1 MQVVTKLSQGGR
13 VVIPAEYRKA
23 LGLKPGDHVVL
34 SLEDGEVRVSPVDR
48 WVRRAQD
55 LVRRHVPKGVS
66 LADEVIQERR
76 QEAARE

>member
-1 MQVVTKLSQGGR
+1 M
-13 VVIPAEYRKA
+13 VIPAEYRKS

-34 SLEDGEVRVSPVDR
+34 ILEDGEVRVSTVDR

-55 LVRRHVPKGVS
+55 LVRPHVPKGVS

-76 QEAARE
+76 QQAARE